1 MISSTSGLRALAC
14 APGTALPSSRQKIAV
29 PMGESRNTQQHVRA
43 TDCCL
48 TRRKNDQVASTIL
61 CTVHFVW
68 RYAQVLLELKG
79 ANAHS
84 GTTQFWED
92 LESHVAYQLH
102 FVDWMAKGVS
112 LLPAQAGSSPA
123 TAEHAAVTWVCAR
136 WGWGRR
142 GGGESWGCGATDAPT
157 CVSRSRRNTTG
168 GYIWRLRSPTAGAPA
183 GAACC
188 RRGGCCRAAAVR
200 PSAFRR
206 RPLISSPSPF
216 GAVPFPAGRTCGH
229 PAPVSA
235 SRLAWTTALCSR
247 SPLVSAPPFLPTR
260 PVFLTPP
267 SPHTS
272 LSTPPLVFVY
282 FLLSSAHYG

>member
-48 TRRKNDQVASTIL
+48 TRRKNDQVASTII

-142 GGGESWGCGATDAPT
+142 GGGRVG
-157 CVSRSRRNTTG
+157 
-168 GYIWRLRSPTAGAPA
+168 
-183 GAACC
+183 GAALPTPPPASHAQGETLQAGTSGVCAHLPRV
-188 RRGGCCRAAAVR
+188 RRPALLAAAAV
-200 PSAFRR
+200 A
-206 RPLISSPSPF
+206 
-216 GAVPFPAGRTCGH
+216 AA
-229 PAPVSA
+229 
-235 SRLAWTTALCSR
+235 
-247 SPLVSAPPFLPTR
+247 APPRSVR
-260 PVFLTPP
+260 PRSGV
-267 SPHTS
+267 
-272 LSTPPLVFVY
+272 
-282 FLLSSAHYG
+282 GR